1 MNEKIQE
8 LIALGASA
16 AAHCQP
22 CLQHHLARS
31 REIGLTGDEI
41 RQAIEIGR
49 MIERGAVSAFRQ
61 VEKQL
66 LEPSGTEASGCCGSA
81 DCCG

>member
-22 CLQHHLARS
+22 CMQHHLAKAKKL
-31 REIGLTGDEI
+31 GLSGDEI
-41 RQAIEIGR
+41 QQAIEIGR
-49 MIERGAVSAFRQ
+49 MIELGAASAFRQ

-66 LEPSGTEASGCCGSA
+66 LAPADPEVSGCCGASGCC
-81 DCCG
+81 